1 MRTYSVPARAAR
13 GPVFAR
19 AIQSRMVPDDADFCM
34 QARNGVRCALCVR
47 GGVGGGVC
55 VFVVGGGVG
64 GWLLA
69 SPACGVISRWGNLNG

>member
-34 QARNGVRCALCVR
+34 QARNGVRCALCVCVVVLVVVSVCLWWVGEKGVGYLQARRVALSR
-47 GGVGGGVC
+47 GG
-55 VFVVGGGVG
+55 
-64 GWLLA
+64 A
-69 SPACGVISRWGNLNG
+69 I